1 MLFDWNAVAAPGQV
15 QDVQPCAPI
24 TLTGDGLWVCLVS
37 SGRCT
42 ASVPS
47 AGPLPAGAALLLPP
61 QSVPAGHLVLS
72 RAPLVLEPEGSC
84 HLLCVQ
90 LTGQAS
96 AQFLAGLHELPFLAR
111 GETCPAA
118 AELLDRLA
126 SEQELPGRVR
136 SQLAFALLC
145 ELADADSAAPA
156 LPPLVQA
163 AIADIRANYAGLY
176 GVEELSERL
185 GVSKS
190 HLVRTFTAALGI
202 PPGRY
207 LTRVRVEAAQRLL
220 LHREYTLD
228 VVASLCGFSGANYL
242 CRVFKKETGQSPAQW
257 RALAGHSIHSGLSPQ
272 EAQREQ
278 ELFI

>member
-1 MLFDWNAVAAPGQV
+1 LIYSPSTTAALGIV
-15 QDVQPCAPI
+15 EDAQPEEPL
-24 TLTGDGLWVCLVS
+24 TLRGEGLWVCLIS
-37 SGRCT
+37 SGKCVV
-42 ASVPS
+42 SLS
-47 AGPLPAGAALLLPP
+47 DLELMPAGSALLLPP
-61 QSVPAGHLVLS
+61 QNAAAGHLVLS
-72 RAPLVLEPEGSC
+72 RGPLTLAPENEC

-257 RALAGHSIHSGLSPQ
+257 RALTGRAAQAGLTPE
-272 EAQREQ
+272 EALREQ
-278 ELFI
+278 ELYI

>member
-1 MLFDWNAVAAPGQV
+1 M
-15 QDVQPCAPI
+15 
-24 TLTGDGLWVCLVS
+24 
-37 SGRCT
+37 
-42 ASVPS
+42 PS

-257 RALAGHSIHSGLSPQ
+257 RALAGHTAQSGLSP
-272 EAQREQ
+272 EETLREQ
-278 ELFI
+278 ELYI

>member
-15 QDVQPCAPI
+15 QDVQPCAPL

-118 AELLDRLA
+118 AALLGRLA
-126 SEQELPGRVR
+126 AEADTPRSRAA

-145 ELADADSAAPA
+145 LVTFELFAPQLASLFIDDPATIHYSAGFLRRMVIAMPMMSLCYPMIIQFQA
-156 LPPLVQA
+156 MGKARESLVCSILRKGVLDIPLLFLLDTWLP
-163 AIADIRANYAGLY
+163 LY
-176 GVEELSERL
+176 GCMWVQPIVDTISL
-185 GVSKS
+185 
-190 HLVRTFTAALGI
+190 I
-202 PPGRY
+202 
-207 LTRVRVEAAQRLL
+207 
-220 LHREYTLD
+220 
-228 VVASLCGFSGANYL
+228 VAIGFY
-242 CRVFKKETGQSPAQW
+242 
-257 RALAGHSIHSGLSPQ
+257 RALRRREDASP
-272 EAQREQ
+272 
-278 ELFI
+278 